1 MEIEDDEGEPTG
13 EWTVLAT
20 VDGDEVT
27 GPLAQRVRQILDQ
40 PEVLVIELGPVIPLD
55 WGKPW
60 LTALELSRWQPP
72 FWEAGIERTGP
83 VTAFWDEWDEPI
95 GIPLPWSRYFDQE
108 PEEGV
113 VY

>member
-83 VTAFWDEWDEPI
+83 YSDHLAGGHVCVGSGQPEHAVGDETVARLI
-95 GIPLPWSRYFDQE
+95 H
-108 PEEGV
+108 
-113 VY
+113 